1 MRKIDKIILKRFL
14 IATVIVLIYLGLLF
28 IFDIDIFNIIHNIFT
43 AIIYCPCFA

>member
-43 AIIYCPCFA
+43 AII